1 MPSSEII
8 AIGTE
13 LLLGEIQDTN
23 TRYLALRLRDAN
35 IDLFRATMVGDNP
48 QRIAQAIA
56 EAQNRSEIVITTGG
70 LGPTVDDP
78 TRLAVALAVG
88 VDLEFRPELWE
99 QIQNRF
105 QRFNR
110 TATENNK
117 RQAYIPTG
125 AIAVENP
132 VGTAPAFFYET
143 GSKTIISL
151 PGVPREM
158 EYLIE
163 NRVLPYLIERYH
175 ILGTI
180 KACVLHTSGVGESQV
195 DEWIGDLELLAN
207 PTVGLLA
214 HPGQIDIRVT
224 AKASTTAEADRM
236 IAELVEQIY
245 LRLGD
250 HIYGSDSDTLEKVTR
265 AKLVLLGWNMALVE
279 FGLGGELLKHVK
291 DFPPAEPVQIYP
303 EAVDSAGLAA
313 ALHQLAAQTGVQVV
327 LGASYQ
333 PGPEKQTVI
342 IQVLTPA
349 GISEAVR
356 AYGGPPQQGLP
367 YSVNTAIDFLRRAL
381 LSATA
386 KG

>member
-1 MPSSEII
+1 MPSAEII

-78 TRLAVALAVG
+78 TRLAVALAVS

-105 QRFNR
+105 VRFNR

-175 ILGTI
+175 ISGTI

-195 DEWIGDLELLAN
+195 DEWIGDLELLTN

-236 IAELVEQIY
+236 IAGLVEQLY
-245 LRLGD
+245 QRLGD
-250 HIYGSDSDTLEKVTR
+250 HVYGSDSDTLEKVTR
-265 AKLVLLGWNMALVE
+265 AKLVQLGWNLALVE

-291 DFPPAEPVQIYP
+291 DFPPAEPIQIYS

-327 LGASYQ
+327 LGASYM

-356 AYGGPPQQGLP
+356 SYGGPPQQGLP

-381 LSATA
+381 LSSTA